1 MNVITKLKQSIE
13 GATGLVFYYDT
24 PQTLN
29 VRLDR
34 AKFPCAMLNILQTG
48 AVVADNGIIRER
60 LTVEV
65 LFVTNSDLDFDGE
78 TVERDELDAMKLH
91 AFTWLLSLLRNADL
105 RLVAINSTSRYYAT
119 DDVIFSAYG
128 VNVTIEE
135 LQGVSQCTVVDSA
148 EK

>member
-48 AVVADNGIIRER
+48 AVVTDNGIIRER
-60 LTVEV
+60 LTIEV
-65 LFVTNSDLDFDGE
+65 LFVTNSNLDFDGE
-78 TVERDELDAMKLH
+78 TVERDELDKMKLY
-91 AFTWLLSLLRNADL
+91 AFTWLLALMRGGDFKLA
-105 RLVAINSTSRYYAT
+105 AINGTSRYYAT

-135 LQGVSQCTVVDSA
+135 LQGVSQCTIVDSA

>member
-1 MNVITKLKQSIE
+1 MNVITKLKTSVE
-13 GATGLVFYYDT
+13 NATGLPFYYDT

-29 VRLDR
+29 VRLER

-48 AVVADNGIIRER
+48 AVVSDNGIIRER
-60 LTVEV
+60 LQIEM

-78 TVERDELDAMKLH
+78 TVERYELDEMKLY
-91 AFTWLLSLLRNADL
+91 AFRWLLSLMRGGDFKLA
-105 RLVAINSTSRYYAT
+105 AINGTSRYYAT

-135 LQGVSQCTVVDSA
+135 QQGVSQCTLADNS